1 MYKPRVRPL
10 EIRCGHC
17 LFKKDVLPHF
27 YLAHRFK
34 SPQLF
39 EIRDPNICDPFF

>member
-1 MYKPRVRPL
+1 M
-10 EIRCGHC
+10 EIRCRHC
-17 LFKKDVLPHF
+17 LFLKDVLPHY

-39 EIRDPNICDPFF
+39 EIRNREICDCYF